1 MEQWYIRQARKIFPE
16 RVGAYYPAVAQAAR
30 KAAIGEIGSVNR
42 IVIRNQKTRWGSCSS
57 KRNLNFNWRLVMA
70 PQEILDYIVVHE
82 LCHLAYLDHSRQF
95 WQLVEVIL
103 PDYMQR
109 RNWLRVNGGLLE
121 WETE

>member
-1 MEQWYIRQARKIFPE
+1 
-16 RVGAYYPAVAQAAR
+16 
-30 KAAIGEIGSVNR
+30 
-42 IVIRNQKTRWGSCSS
+42 
-57 KRNLNFNWRLVMA
+57 MA